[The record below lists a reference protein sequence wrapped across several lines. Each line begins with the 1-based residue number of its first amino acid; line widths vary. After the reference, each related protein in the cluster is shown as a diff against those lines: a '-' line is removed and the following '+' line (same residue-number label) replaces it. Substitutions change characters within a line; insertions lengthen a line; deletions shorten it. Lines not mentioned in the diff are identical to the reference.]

1 MPQSL
6 KRSRFRGRVQKH
18 PLSAL
23 YLFDQ
28 SRWLDTE
35 TFVNSQRRLRKN
47 RQANAMQAKL
57 SGTFMTHELKAL
69 FACGAVWVVIVG
81 TLRGA
86 DSNTQIPPQ
95 SPLVS
100 PQTQVGTGVEVL
112 ANLKLKGNRLLKGAV
127 SFWDVRVLRVKDGS
141 DAKNP
146 QSFVEVPW
154 NDLPAVEAW
163 RLLKQLGKAQPTR
176 WIDVVTVL
184 AAHPKGAD
192 TVKQAADLAR
202 GDGIAQASLDIAKT
216 RGEGML
222 AETRTEEQREARKLI
237 ARRNPE
243 ASPFVLELWST
254 VSPEV
259 FEAQSATQL
268 DTAREFLARAGGS
281 GNAFQGQSIT
291 LLTEVVQ
298 SDEKV
303 FAGRIDLDARVA
315 MELLAESGDEPAL
328 GARIIVIQLID
339 ASRYRLL
346 LEGAFGL
353 DPAAFEHGVTAY
365 TSKGPIVVM
374 PPFVDAAEREA
385 TIARLLARGV
395 LHAFISNA
403 RLPAWANEALPMIAG
418 DLAVPN
424 AKRDISARKLALA
437 AIRSGATL
445 SALINTEYASAQW
458 TQQRA
463 LSESSSY
470 LFGRRAF
477 EENRSAFIG
486 WIAAVKRGEEPS
498 AAWMKAFRVTPAT
511 SMASS
516 TRWFLTND

>member
-1 MPQSL
+1 
-6 KRSRFRGRVQKH
+6 
-18 PLSAL
+18 
-23 YLFDQ
+23 
-28 SRWLDTE
+28 
-35 TFVNSQRRLRKN
+35 
-47 RQANAMQAKL
+47 MQAKQ
-57 SGTFMTHELKAL
+57 SGIFMTHELKAL
-69 FACGAVWVVIVG
+69 FACGAVWIAVVGAV
-81 TLRGA
+81 RGA
-86 DSNTQIPPQ
+86 DRNTQIPPQ

-154 NDLPAVEAW
+154 NDLPVVEAW

-202 GDGIAQASLDIAKT
+202 GDGIAQAELDIAKT

-222 AETRTEEQREARKLI
+222 AETRAEEQREARKLI

-281 GNAFQGQSIT
+281 GNAFQGQWIT

-303 FAGRIDLDARVA
+303 FAGRIDLDARIA
-315 MELLAESGDEPAL
+315 MELLAESGVEPAL

-346 LEGAFGL
+346 LEGALGL
-353 DPAAFEHGVTAY
+353 DPSAFEHGVTAY

-477 EENRSAFIG
+477 EENRSAFLG
-486 WIAAVKRGEEPS
+486 WIAAVKSGEEPS
-498 AAWMKAFRVTPAT
+498 AAWGKAFRVTPAT